1 MGTLTNLITLRDS
14 TPDDWAALA
23 SLYPQA
29 FPDEELLPLVQA
41 LSDQVPDILSL
52 VGILNAQV
60 IAHGLFTPGSV
71 SGRSD
76 EAALLGPLAVSPIH
90 QRQGAGSA
98 LVHDALQRL
107 EAGGVR
113 QVFVLGDPGY
123 YRRFGFRP
131 ETAVAPPYQLP
142 AEWIGA
148 WQSLVLQD
156 AAPLGPGALA
166 LPRPWLEPALWA
178 P

>member
-1 MGTLTNLITLRDS
+1 MRTLTNLITLRDS
-14 TPDDWAALA
+14 RPDDWTALA

-29 FPDEELLPLVQA
+29 FPDEQLLPLVQA
-41 LSDQVPDILSL
+41 LLDQVPGILSL
-52 VGILNAQV
+52 VGMLDAQV

-71 SGRSD
+71 SGPSG
-76 EAALLGPLAVSPIH
+76 EAALLGPLAVSPTY

-98 LVHDALQRL
+98 LVHGALQRL

-113 QVFVLGDPGY
+113 QVFVLGDPSY

-131 ETAVAPPYQLP
+131 EAAVAPPYPLP
-142 AEWIGA
+142 ADWIGA
-148 WQSLVLQD
+148 WQSLALGD
-156 AAPLGPGALA
+156 AAPLGSGPLA